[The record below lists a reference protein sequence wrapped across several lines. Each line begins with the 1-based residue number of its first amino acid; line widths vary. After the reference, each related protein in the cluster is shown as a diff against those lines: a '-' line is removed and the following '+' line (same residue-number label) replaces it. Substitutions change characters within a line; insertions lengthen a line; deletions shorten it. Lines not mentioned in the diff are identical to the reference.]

1 VAGSFTLPCGGRF
14 DQRPALPVV
23 LPVKSHPITGVAEL
37 GSLVSGEVV
46 SGEVISGE
54 VISG

>member
-1 VAGSFTLPCGGRF
+1 MAGSFTLPCGGRF